1 MNEVLLLETHGPV
14 AVLTINRAETR
25 NPLGA
30 DGDGEAFAAAS
41 ARINADRTIRAVIL
55 TGAGKAFSAGGD
67 VKAMKDRAG
76 AFAGPGVAIRE
87 RYRSGIH
94 RIVRSVW
101 NIEVPMIA
109 AVNGP
114 AIGLGNDVACLADM
128 RIASDTAIF
137 GATFLKIG
145 LVPGD
150 GGAWLL
156 PRVIGMAR
164 ASELLYTGDTID
176 ANTALGWGLVS
187 RVVPAGAL
195 MDEAMALARKISQQP
210 PDVLR
215 MTKKLLREGQAV
227 SFDNIMELS
236 AAMQALA
243 HHTQDHGEAIDA
255 FFEKRP
261 GNYTGR

>member
-1 MNEVLLLETHGPV
+1 MNEVLLYETHGPV
-14 AVLTINRAETR
+14 VVLTINRAESR

-30 DGDGEAFAAAS
+30 DGDGDAFAAAA
-41 ARINADRTIRAVIL
+41 ARINADRAVRAVIL

-87 RYRSGIH
+87 RYRTGIH

-101 NIEVPMIA
+101 NIEVPVIA

-128 RIASDTAIF
+128 RIAADTAIF

-176 ANTALGWGLVS
+176 AQTALSWGLVS
-187 RVVPAGAL
+187 RVVPGATL
-195 MDEAMALARKISQQP
+195 ADEAMKLARKISQQP

-243 HHTQDHGEAIDA
+243 HHTEDHGEAIDA

-261 GNYTGR
+261 GDYRGR

>member
-1 MNEVLLLETHGPV
+1 MNEVLLFETHGPV
-14 AVLTINRAETR
+14 AVLTINRAESR

-30 DGDGEAFAAAS
+30 EGDGEAFAAAA
-41 ARINADRTIRAVIL
+41 ARINADRSIRAVIL

-87 RYRSGIH
+87 RYRTGIH

-101 NIEVPMIA
+101 NIEVPVIA

-164 ASELLYTGDTID
+164 ASELLFTGDTIN
-176 ANTALGWGLVS
+176 AATALAWGLVS
-187 RVVPAGAL
+187 RVVPAAAL
-195 MDEAMALARKISQQP
+195 NDEAMALAAKICQQP

-215 MTKKLLREGQAV
+215 MTKKLLREGQSV

-243 HHTQDHGEAIDA
+243 HHTDDHGEAIDA

-261 GNYTGR
+261 GNYKGR

>member
-1 MNEVLLLETHGPV
+1 MNEVLLFEVCGPV

-25 NPLGA
+25 NPLGHE
-30 DGDGEAFAAAS
+30 GDGEVFAAAA
-41 ARINADRTIRAVIL
+41 ARVNADRSIRAVVL

-67 VKAMKDRAG
+67 VKAMRERGG

-87 RYRSGIH
+87 RYRNGIH
-94 RIVRSVW
+94 RIVRSIW
-101 NIEVPMIA
+101 GIEVPVVA

-145 LVPGD
+145 LIPGD

-176 ANTALGWGLVS
+176 AQTALQWGLVS
-187 RVVPAGAL
+187 RVVPSAL
-195 MDEAMALARKISQQP
+195 LQEEAMKLANKMAAQP

-215 MTKKLLREGQAV
+215 MTKKLLREGQSV

-243 HHTQDHGEAIDA
+243 HHTEDHAEAIDA

-261 GNYTGR
+261 GNYKGK

>member
-1 MNEVLLLETHGPV
+1 MSEFLLFETRGPV
-14 AVLTINRAETR
+14 AVVTINRAESR
-25 NPLGA
+25 NPLGH
-30 DGDGEAFAAAS
+30 DGDGDAFAAVA
-41 ARINADRTIRAVIL
+41 ARINADRSIRAVIL

-67 VKAMKDRAG
+67 VKAMKDRSG

-87 RYRSGIH
+87 RYRTGIH
-94 RIVRSVW
+94 RIIRSVW
-101 NIEVPMIA
+101 GIEVPVVA

-114 AIGLGNDVACLADM
+114 AIGLGNDVACLADT

-176 ANTALGWGLVS
+176 AQTALSWGLVS
-187 RVVPAGAL
+187 RVVPAATL
-195 MDEAMALARKISQQP
+195 MDEAMKLAQKIALQP

-215 MTKKLLREGQAV
+215 MTKKLLREGQSV

-261 GNYTGR
+261 GNYQGR

>member
-1 MNEVLLLETHGPV
+1 MSDFLIFEREGPV
-14 AVLTINRAETR
+14 ATLTINRAESR
-25 NPLGA
+25 NPLGHEG
-30 DGDGEAFAAAS
+30 DGDAFAEAA
-41 ARINADRTIRAVIL
+41 ARINADRSIRAVIL

-67 VKAMKDRAG
+67 VKAMREKGG
-76 AFAGPGVAIRE
+76 AFAGPGVTIRE
-87 RYRSGIH
+87 RYRNGIH

-101 NIEVPMIA
+101 NIEVPVIA

-114 AIGLGNDVACLADM
+114 AIGLGNDVACLADT

-176 ANTALGWGLVS
+176 AATALSWGLVS
-187 RVVPAGAL
+187 RVVPAASL
-195 MDEAMALARKISQQP
+195 MDEARKLAGRMAAQP

-215 MTKKLLREGQAV
+215 MTKKLLREGQSV

-243 HHTQDHGEAIDA
+243 HHTQDHAEAVNA

-261 GNYTGR
+261 GDYKGQ